1 MRLKNSSLYRLSF
14 FISLVVC
21 VLGATTAWSLGPRP
35 LETEEAWPIDKG
47 TLQLSIGIE
56 YQEDNVL
63 PFDTLNRDR
72 ELLRAPVVGAALGVS
87 ERVEVQALYDF
98 LSLDEDGGND
108 ESGSGDLRLF
118 TKIGIFE
125 ESGYPAVGLR
135 FGTKLPNANRK
146 DRLGT
151 DETDF
156 FASLLFSKNFES
168 AVAHLNAGFA
178 LIGDPQP
185 AGGQDD
191 VLTYGLAMV
200 VPVRPVDLV
209 FEVNGQ
215 ALGKENNDRSVV
227 RGGFRW
233 TVAEGVVLDAAA
245 GVGLGDDTE
254 DWSVTGGLTFYPRL
268 F

>member
-1 MRLKNSSLYRLSF
+1 MRPKSSSLYRLSF
-14 FISLVVC
+14 FISLVVLI
-21 VLGATTAWSLGPRP
+21 LGATTAWSLGPRP
-35 LETEEAWPIDKG
+35 LETEEAWPVDKG
-47 TLQLSIGIE
+47 VLQLSIGIE

-63 PFDTLNRDR
+63 PFDTLDRDR
-72 ELLRAPVVGAALGVS
+72 ELLRAPVIGAALGVS
-87 ERVEVQALYDF
+87 ERVEIQAIYDF
-98 LSLDEDGGND
+98 LSLDEEGGND

-125 ESGYPAVGLR
+125 ESAYPTVGLR
-135 FGTKLPNANRK
+135 FGTKLPNANRE

-156 FASLLFSKNFES
+156 FASLLFSKNFER
-168 AVAHLNAGFA
+168 AVAHVNAGFA

-191 VLTYGLAMV
+191 VLTYGLAIV
-200 VPVRPVDLV
+200 VPVSPVDLV

-215 ALGKENNDRSVV
+215 ALGKENNDRSVA

-233 TVAEGVVLDAAA
+233 TVTEGVVLDAAA
-245 GVGLGDDTE
+245 GVGLSDDTE